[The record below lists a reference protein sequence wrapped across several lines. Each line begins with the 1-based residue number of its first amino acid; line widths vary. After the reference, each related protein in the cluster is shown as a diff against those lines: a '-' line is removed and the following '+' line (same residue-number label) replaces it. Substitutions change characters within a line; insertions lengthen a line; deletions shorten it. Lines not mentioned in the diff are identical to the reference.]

1 MQKLT
6 IDNKS
11 RYELTDAECE
21 QMLALTD
28 KALTNTFPTSGS
40 GYAAVV
46 MDADGKM
53 YEGASYGSD
62 TYTLTMHG
70 EMVALAHAATHG
82 SKQIVAITGPN
93 CHICKQLIYE
103 SSLRSGVDIVVVM
116 KDENG
121 YKQIPISA
129 LMPYPWPEEPFLK

>member
-1 MQKLT
+1 MKKITDNNKLH
-6 IDNKS
+6 
-11 RYELTDAECE
+11 YELTDAECE
-21 QMLALTD
+21 QMLQLAETTL
-28 KALTNTFPTSGS
+28 ANTFPTSGS

-46 MDADGKM
+46 MNADGKL

-82 SKQIVAITGPN
+82 AREIVAITGPN

-103 SSLRSGVDIVVVM
+103 SSLRSGIDIVVVM
-116 KDENG
+116 KEESG
-121 YKQIPISA
+121 FKQVPISTI
-129 LMPYPWPEEPFLK
+129 MPYPWPAEPFLK